1 MISNILSAILFNN
14 FRKIISRPVVVG
26 LLKNE
31 GNVTIKD
38 NEGLFL
44 LMLYVV
50 LDYDFEQVILCLQFL
65 INFLFLHLMTSLQ
78 NLWKIIFISSKKFFL
93 FSRYSSFCNFF
104 LPFHTFQIQKDNW
117 KRNNLCHELTCI
129 NLQM

>member
-14 FRKIISRPVVVG
+14 SRKIISRPVVVG

-50 LDYDFEQVILCLQFL
+50 LDYDFEQVILCPQFL
-65 INFLFLHLMTSLQ
+65 IDLLFLHQMTSLQ
-78 NLWKIIFISSKKFFL
+78 NL
-93 FSRYSSFCNFF
+93 
-104 LPFHTFQIQKDNW
+104 
-117 KRNNLCHELTCI
+117 
-129 NLQM
+129 